1 MERFV
6 FNKLCMLMAQKGWLA
21 NSRYIRFDEQLGIF
35 LYLIGHESSNRN
47 VCERFQRSGQTISK
61 YFSKVLNEML
71 QLAREII
78 KPPPF
83 DMVPKE
89 IKDNPKHFPY
99 FKDCI
104 GAIDGTHVSATLPE
118 NKQIPFRGRKQITT
132 QNVMCACSFDMKFT
146 FVYAGWEGSANDC
159 RIFSTALETPR
170 LEFPHPPPGKFYVV
184 DSRYPTRD
192 DYFTPFKGERYHLND
207 YRGRRNQPRS
217 TKELFNHRHS
227 SLRNVIERSF
237 GALKNR
243 FPILRKMPSF
253 SFWKQALIVIACCAV
268 HNIRDHQI
276 ADKNLA
282 HYANPNIVASTH
294 TYATIDDE
302 GSSNQVTQIDIIKKN
317 IANQLAIDNQLPPI

>member
-1 MERFV
+1 
-6 FNKLCMLMAQKGWLA
+6 MAGALVSLTCGKYFEPHTGDKSIDEDLVISNLLNITIN
-21 NSRYIRFDEQLGIF
+21 NSIYTKEPIRDSSLTGNV
-35 LYLIGHESSNRN
+35 LYLIGHSSSNRN
-47 VCERFQRSGQTISK
+47 VSERFQRSGQTISK
-61 YFSKVLNEML
+61 YFNKVLKAML

-78 KPPPF
+78 KPPPL

-89 IKDNPKHFPY
+89 IKDNPKHILY
-99 FKDCI
+99 LKDCI
-104 GAIDGTHVSATLPE
+104 GAIDGTHISSMLPE

-159 RIFSTALETPR
+159 RIFTTALETPR
-170 LEFPHPPPGKFYVV
+170 LEFPHPPPGKFYAV
-184 DSRYPTRD
+184 DSGYPTRD
-192 DYFTPFKGERYHLND
+192 GYLTPFKGERYHLND
-207 YRGRRNQPRS
+207 YRGRQNQPRS

-243 FPILRKMPSF
+243 
-253 SFWKQALIVIACCAV
+253 
-268 HNIRDHQI
+268 DHQI

-282 HYANPNIVASTH
+282 HYANSNIAASTH

-302 GSSNQVTQIDIIKKN
+302 GPSNQVTEI
-317 IANQLAIDNQLPPI
+317 

>member
-1 MERFV
+1 
-6 FNKLCMLMAQKGWLA
+6 
-21 NSRYIRFDEQLGIF
+21 
-35 LYLIGHESSNRN
+35 
-47 VCERFQRSGQTISK
+47 
-61 YFSKVLNEML
+61 
-71 QLAREII
+71 
-78 KPPPF
+78 
-83 DMVPKE
+83 MVPKE

-159 RIFSTALETPR
+159 RVFTTALETPR
-170 LEFPHPPPGKFYVV
+170 LEFPHPPPGKYYVV
-184 DSRYPTRD
+184 DSGYPTRD
-192 DYFTPFKGERYHLND
+192 GYLTPFKGERYHLND

-243 FPILRKMPSF
+243 FPILRKMPPF
-253 SFWKQALIVIACCAV
+253 AFRKQALIVIACCAV
-268 HNIRDHQI
+268 HNFIRDHHI

-282 HYANPNIVASTH
+282 HYANPNMTAATH
-294 TYATIDDE
+294 TSAAIDDE
-302 GSSNQVTQIDIIKKN
+302 GPSDRVAEINIIKKN
-317 IANQLAIDNQLPPI
+317 IANQLARDNQLPPI